1 MKSLT
6 DGQIIWEPTKE
17 QIEQTVL
24 TQYVKWLK
32 EKKGLTFHD
41 YHELWKWSVDEL
53 EQFWASIWDYCDVKA
68 GRKYD
73 RVLAEQSMPGA
84 KWFEGQGLIML
95 KMHY

>member
-32 EKKGLTFHD
+32 
-41 YHELWKWSVDEL
+41 
-53 EQFWASIWDYCDVKA
+53 
-68 GRKYD
+68 RKE
-73 RVLAEQSMPGA
+73 RFNIS
-84 KWFEGQGLIML
+84 
-95 KMHY
+95 